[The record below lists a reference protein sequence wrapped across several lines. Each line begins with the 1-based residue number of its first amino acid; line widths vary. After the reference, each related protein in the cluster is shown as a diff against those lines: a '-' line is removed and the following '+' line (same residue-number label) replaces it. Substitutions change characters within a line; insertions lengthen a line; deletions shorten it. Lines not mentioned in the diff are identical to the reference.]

1 MNAHFHDF
9 LPATPSPLIMEA
21 VGQSAGVR
29 GGLWYEG
36 HLCVCVCV
44 CVRTCVRACVCVCGC
59 VWLQG
64 SGEVTAGVREQRS
77 AHIHD
82 RRLEQ
87 L

>member
-44 CVRTCVRACVCVCGC
+44 CVCEDMCSGLCVCVWVC
-59 VWLQG
+59 VVT
-64 SGEVTAGVREQRS
+64 GERRSHSRGQRAKVS
-77 AHIHD
+77 AHS
-82 RRLEQ
+82 
-87 L
+87 